1 MTRRDL
7 ALSVA
12 AAVLAALLLANLLRP
27 VAPQAYDL
35 PPQGPPVALSSSGDA
50 AWALIGNRIYYV
62 SLRQRGEVTSR
73 TITQID
79 ALELK

>member
-1 MTRRDL
+1 MTRREL
-7 ALSVA
+7 VLTSALV
-12 AAVLAALLLANLLRP
+12 VLAALLLANLLRP

-35 PPQGPPVALSSSGDA
+35 VPQAPPVAISSSGDA

-62 SLRQRGEVTSR
+62 SLRQRGEVTNR